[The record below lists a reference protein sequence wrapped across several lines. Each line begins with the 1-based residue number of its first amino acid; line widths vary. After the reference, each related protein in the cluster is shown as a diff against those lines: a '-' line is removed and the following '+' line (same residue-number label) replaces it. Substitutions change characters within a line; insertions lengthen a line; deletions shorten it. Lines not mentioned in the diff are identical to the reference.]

1 MKQIE
6 LCLSI
11 YLNVQS
17 YNIFVLYLHDHSVKG
32 INANDAIS
40 ARTYIPYKTSKTFN
54 HKIKGKHTAV
64 RVE

>member
-1 MKQIE
+1 M
-6 LCLSI
+6 
-11 YLNVQS
+11 QS

-64 RVE
+64 RAE